1 MMPPTSKPSLKRLK
15 ALLAAEGKCPCF
27 HWRSRPP
34 PGHMGLP
41 WIWKVGRSASLPA
54 EAQQTF
60 RKTTPCSGHCALTSF
75 VPLKFP
81 GSLLLMLTCTFPF
94 CYQICSGVGRFLNL
108 VPSDPDPH
116 TLACPWSGGGVPVVR
131 CHFRNYVQLYTEGD
145 AAGES
150 TFIAGALQKQRMF
163 STHHRGGT
171 RDLKQKGDLF
181 LPPGPKGEPH
191 LAEHLILAL

>member
-94 CYQICSGVGRFLNL
+94 CYQICSGVGSFLNL

-116 TLACPWSGGGVPVVR
+116 TLACPWSGGGGFLW
-131 CHFRNYVQLYTEGD
+131 CD
-145 AAGES
+145 ATS
-150 TFIAGALQKQRMF
+150 VIMF
-163 STHHRGGT
+163 SYTQRETLQVSPHS
-171 RDLKQKGDLF
+171 LQ
-181 LPPGPKGEPH
+181 EPFRSRECS
-191 LAEHLILAL
+191 LLITEEDPEI

>member
-1 MMPPTSKPSLKRLK
+1 MPPTSKPSLRLLK
-15 ALLAAEGKCPCF
+15 TLLAAKGKCPCF

-41 WIWKVGRSASLPA
+41 WIWKVGQASLP
-54 EAQQTF
+54 
-60 RKTTPCSGHCALTSF
+60 PCRGPADHSQDHPLFWTLCSDLLRPTQ
-75 VPLKFP
+75 VPREPVANADLHLP
-81 GSLLLMLTCTFPF
+81 LLLPGLA
-94 CYQICSGVGRFLNL
+94 SGVGRFLNL

-116 TLACPWSGGGVPVVR
+116 TLSCVGGPVVR

-145 AAGES
+145 SAGDS
-150 TFIAGALQKQRMF
+150 TFIVGALQKQRMF
-163 STHHRGGT
+163 SAHHRGGT